1 MEQYDAIIIGGGFAG
16 IRALQT
22 LIDSGTTTNILL
34 LEANSYLGGRIKTT
48 NLKDDSI
55 NDPTKLNDVGNIPIE
70 IGGEWIYDGNDMES
84 YLLSN
89 GYLDLVDVG
98 SPTDNYLS
106 LPEYVILCCVCCY
119 DMVPHFLNLTAIYL
133 LSSSSISAKVHNII
147 YNTISMNQ
155 PCH

>member
-48 NLKDDSI
+48 NLKDDDST
-55 NDPTKLNDVGNIPIE
+55 NDPTKLNDIANIPIE

-106 LPEYVILCCVCCY
+106 LPEYVYVVLCMLRACC
-119 DMVPHFLNLTAIYL
+119 IISYL
-133 LSSSSISAKVHNII
+133 IF
-147 YNTISMNQ
+147 
-155 PCH
+155 